1 MVGLGPR
8 VVQLTGCVP
17 ELIPRSTAYLRVRA
31 VGSPVVLASMVAQA
45 GLLAQR
51 DSATPLRAVS
61 MACVLNIVGDLL
73 LVPKMGAVGAAW
85 ATLFSQAACL
95 PYLLWLSRKRDRL
108 PVKLRLPTKE
118 AASSLFKAAKPLF
131 VFEMGLSVCYGRIA
145 VWKSTSRYL
154 GAAAMFSAQTRP
166 RSPRDTLDGVERR
179 APHSDHERPQIEL
192 DFHTEKCSFPA

>member
-73 LVPKMGAVGAAW
+73 LVPKLGAVGAAW

-118 AASSLFKAAKPLF
+118 AASSLFQAAKPLF
-131 VFEMGLSVCYGRIA
+131 VFEMGLSVCYGVIQSMGTQFSVA
-145 VWKSTSRYL
+145 ATAAFQALWNPTTFLTFVTCPLAWKSTIASM
-154 GAAAMFSAQTRP
+154 A
-166 RSPRDTLDGVERR
+166 
-179 APHSDHERPQIEL
+179 
-192 DFHTEKCSFPA
+192 

>member
-61 MACVLNIVGDLL
+61 MACVLNIG
-73 LVPKMGAVGAAW
+73 
-85 ATLFSQAACL
+85 
-95 PYLLWLSRKRDRL
+95 
-108 PVKLRLPTKE
+108 
-118 AASSLFKAAKPLF
+118 
-131 VFEMGLSVCYGRIA
+131 
-145 VWKSTSRYL
+145 WKSNFTSR
-154 GAAAMFSAQTRP
+154 S
-166 RSPRDTLDGVERR
+166 
-179 APHSDHERPQIEL
+179 
-192 DFHTEKCSFPA
+192 C